1 MTTQSIV
8 YLVLRKQ
15 QVYYKLLTL
24 QEKHCK
30 FPVIAEGWHNL
41 RKKAFEAIRTT
52 LKEIYE

>member
-1 MTTQSIV
+1 MTTQSPA
-8 YLVLRKQ
+8 YLALRKQ

-41 RKKAFEAIRTT
+41 RKKAFDAIRTT
-52 LKEIYE
+52 LKEIYK

>member
-8 YLVLRKQ
+8 YLMLRKQ

-52 LKEIYE
+52 IKETYK

>member
-1 MTTQSIV
+1 MTMPSPL
-8 YLVLRKQ
+8 YSALREQ

-52 LKEIYE
+52 LKEIYK

>member
-1 MTTQSIV
+1 MTTQSIA
-8 YLVLRKQ
+8 YLILRKQ

-52 LKEIYE
+52 LKEIYK

>member
-1 MTTQSIV
+1 MTMPTPV
-8 YLVLRKQ
+8 YLALRKQ

-41 RKKAFEAIRTT
+41 REKAFEAIRTT
-52 LKEIYE
+52 LKEIYK